1 MGYPDPDRV
10 RAFASY
16 IWQRFL
22 DERCFETAGALAFT
36 TIFALVPL
44 LATVFGILSL
54 LPVFSGWSTHVSA
67 FVFRNFVPAAGVTVQ
82 EYLLRFAAN
91 ANRMT
96 LAGAGVL
103 LLSALM
109 MMAAIENRFDR
120 IWRVRHRRR
129 GGVRFLLYWAALT
142 LGPLLVIAGV
152 AVSSYLLALPWIA
165 NADRRFGFSIGL
177 LEMLPSLLTW
187 VGLMAMYTLIPNRR
201 VALRHAAIGALLAT
215 LVFAAA
221 RLGFVLYVTQL
232 ASYRAIYGALAAVP
246 IFLIWVYLSWVIV
259 MAGASL
265 TASLASFI
273 YRPAAQRLPG
283 DIPLV
288 GLLHLL
294 QRLATNHAQGKV
306 LTDVELHAE
315 LPFLTDD
322 LLQRYLGDLETLRVM
337 VRTDPGEWILA
348 RDPAGLS
355 LGELVKV
362 GGYRLPTDLR
372 QIKIAAQGLPVVLQS
387 QLLVIARQLEQ
398 ELGLT
403 LESLHPGRSDSE
415 PER

>member
-1 MGYPDPDRV
+1 MGYPDLDRV
-10 RAFASY
+10 RAFVTY

-36 TIFALVPL
+36 SIFALVPL

-54 LPVFSGWSTHVSA
+54 FPVFSEWSAHVSA

-91 ANRMT
+91 ASRMT

-129 GGVRFLLYWAALT
+129 GVVRFLLYWAALT

-165 NADRRFGFSIGL
+165 SADRRLGLSIRL

-232 ASYRAIYGALAAVP
+232 ASYKAIYGALAAVP

-265 TASLASFI
+265 TASLASFT
-273 YRPAAQRLPG
+273 YRPAAQHLPG
-283 DIPLV
+283 DIPIV
-288 GLLHLL
+288 GLLLL
-294 QRLATNHAQGKV
+294 LHRLAADRIQGKV
-306 LTDVELHAE
+306 LTDVGLRAE
-315 LPFLTDD
+315 LPFLTED
-322 LLQRYLGDLETLRVM
+322 LLQRYLGDLETLRIM
-337 VRTDPGEWILA
+337 VRTDSGGWVLA
-348 RDPAGLS
+348 RDPTGLS

-372 QIKIAAQGLPVVLQS
+372 QIKSAAQGLPAALQL
-387 QLLVIARQLEQ
+387 QLLAIARQLKQ
-398 ELGLT
+398 ELGFT
-403 LESLHPGRSDSE
+403 LECLRPDKPGSE
-415 PER
+415 E